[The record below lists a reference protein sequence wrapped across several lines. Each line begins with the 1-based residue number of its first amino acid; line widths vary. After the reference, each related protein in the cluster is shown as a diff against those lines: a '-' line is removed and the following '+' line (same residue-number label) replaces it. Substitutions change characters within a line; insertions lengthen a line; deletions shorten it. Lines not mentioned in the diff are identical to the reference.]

1 MTETKFYEPARLSTP
16 SKPLFSLKPL
26 DATTWL
32 RSLLSKS
39 SLYLWGIRPGRL
51 TTLRVSTSPSLYEQQ
66 NGFVYVPRSVK
77 SIKNCEM
84 RSAVIRSYPRD
95 ITVKPTA
102 DVKAKR
108 TRSSRLYLKALGHE
122 DNCSVDIRTSCL
134 FWL

>member
-1 MTETKFYEPARLSTP
+1 MTETRFYEPARLRTP
-16 SKPLFSLKPL
+16 NKPLFSLKPL

-39 SLYLWGIRPGRL
+39 SLYLWEIKSGRL
-51 TTLRVSTSPSLYEQQ
+51 TTLRASTSQGLHEQQ
-66 NGFVYVPRSVK
+66 YGFVYVPRSVK

-84 RSAVIRSYPRD
+84 RSVVIRSYPRD
-95 ITVKPTA
+95 ITVQPTA
-102 DVKAKR
+102 DAKAKR

-122 DNCSVDIRTSCL
+122 DNCSVDIRTSSL